1 MRQIRIAMTAVCL
14 TAVLAFIGSAAAM
27 PTGPDLTTK
36 AGVER
41 YLKSLGVDP
50 AGVVVQRGARN
61 YAGPNCPG
69 RGWRCTQAAR
79 VLQLGTVNFFVCEP
93 GSGSEDRGFQTC
105 TIVQPGPNSVNNA
118 RCVQRT
124 SEVPA
129 RQHCSITQRGTRNT
143 AQIIQEATQETGTD
157 QPAIQTGVLMQTGS
171 QSNLASVTQH
181 VFQEI
186 LSGETQ
192 TQNAHQVAD
201 VTQTGSAAAPNRLTL
216 RQTQFQRALD
226 GVTQL
231 QNAGPFPGELADCGN
246 EPFGPTEPNI
256 CAKVTQTSV
265 RGANVVAF
273 KQRSDQTAR
282 TEALAF
288 QQQNRFNGG
297 LDGDVHQATS
307 TGSSNLEA
315 EQDKTQ
321 RQVGAAGSSQ
331 TQFDPTACCGISSQ
345 QGGTGNAETI
355 DQSVDQF
362 ASEDTGASQQIQIFG
377 TSNTQGSCSITHHA
391 STNID
396 SSDETAA
403 REPPCGILILETVCT
418 SDVGEPS
425 VEQEPGCFTRVVPP
439 PDGGEG

>member
-27 PTGPDLTTK
+27 PSSPDLATK
-36 AGVER
+36 AGVAR

-69 RGWRCTQAAR
+69 RGWRCTQATR
-79 VLQLGTVNFFVCEP
+79 VLQLGAVNFFVCEP
-93 GSGSEDRGFQTC
+93 GSGSEDGGLQTC
-105 TIVQPGPNSVNNA
+105 TIVQPGPRSVNNA

-157 QPAIQTGVLMQTGS
+157 QPALQTGVLSQTAS

-201 VTQTGSAAAPNRLTL
+201 TVQTATGTAPNRLTL

-226 GVTQL
+226 GITQL
-231 QNAGPFPGELADCGN
+231 QNAGAFPDSIDDCGN
-246 EPFGPTEPNI
+246 EPFGPAEPNI
-256 CAKVTQTSV
+256 CAKVTQTSA
-265 RGANVVAF
+265 RGLNNVEF

-282 TEALAF
+282 TEALAV

-297 LDGDVHQATS
+297 LEGDVHQATG

-315 EQDKTQ
+315 DQDKTQ

-331 TQFDPTACCGISSQ
+331 TQFDPTSCCGISSQ
-345 QGGTGNAETI
+345 EGGTGNAETI

-362 ASEDTGASQQIQIFG
+362 ASEDRGASQQIQIFG
-377 TSNTQGSCSITHHA
+377 TSNTQGSCSVTHHA
-391 STNID
+391 STNTD
-396 SSDETAA
+396 SSDRTES

-418 SDVGEPS
+418 SDVEEPS
-425 VEQEPGCFTRVVPP
+425 VLQEPGCVTRVVPP
-439 PDGGEG
+439 PDID